1 MIALLKSVHIIAL
14 AVWCAGLL
22 ALPLLLQV
30 YGRREE
36 IRTQAGFSEFR
47 LLMHAAYTRIV
58 TPAAVITIVA
68 GTILIFVLGL
78 TADWLALKLVAVAGM
93 ALVHAWIGHLSVLAS
108 EGRGSYDMPSTL
120 FVLPVAL
127 LCMGAVL
134 YLVLAKPDLHAL
146 IEALPLDLRTPQDRP
161 LPSAFVPI

>member
-58 TPAAVITIVA
+58 TPAAVITIAA
-68 GTILIFVLGL
+68 GT
-78 TADWLALKLVAVAGM
+78 D
-93 ALVHAWIGHLSVLAS
+93 
-108 EGRGSYDMPSTL
+108 
-120 FVLPVAL
+120 
-127 LCMGAVL
+127 
-134 YLVLAKPDLHAL
+134 PDL
-146 IEALPLDLRTPQDRP
+146 RP
-161 LPSAFVPI
+161 RSHGGLAGT